1 MFHPTIILNGNSITT
16 CLLLSTCDLRLPASV
31 RKMGLLLSAR
41 SELYR
46 SLVDESIYRCCTTDT
61 LKDPFFI
68 ESLYCWKIVE
78 GRHDTINLLSPCLL
92 ILCLRTSAK
101 QPSTMSVGYNL
112 FGCMSLLTYRQDPYD
127 VVSAGN
133 YQIYSCGKQAEL
145 VRALLEQTYNLLREA
160 SASLQD
166 SDAVHGLVYR
176 TFLDGV
182 DKHELRRML
191 AQIMAGEH
199 VSIFG
204 KPPWFPVIACVNND
218 NPRLKEPYEFCAK
231 NLETPAMW
239 ANQTTIILLCPSML
253 SSLVPMYPVAS
264 DCPSVVSGAH
274 NFRQPC

>member
-1 MFHPTIILNGNSITT
+1 
-16 CLLLSTCDLRLPASV
+16 
-31 RKMGLLLSAR
+31 
-41 SELYR
+41 
-46 SLVDESIYRCCTTDT
+46 
-61 LKDPFFI
+61 
-68 ESLYCWKIVE
+68 
-78 GRHDTINLLSPCLL
+78 
-92 ILCLRTSAK
+92 
-101 QPSTMSVGYNL
+101 MSVGYNL

-231 NLETPAMW
+231 NLETPAIVRGTQFSTTMLATNRFVILTHELLHLYMGTQSLYPKVYEINACTGLPPW
-239 ANQTTIILLCPSML
+239 EAAINPANYEYYLAF
-253 SSLVPMYPVAS
+253 VAAGCKLFPHARFHAPGRALGEDAS
-264 DCPSVVSGAH
+264 KYFSKDVFKFGDDSQNDVRGVFGQC
-274 NFRQPC
+274 